1 MRIHVVAAI
10 GVILLLTTLPF
21 GQATDGQCDSLRSVC
36 PQGGFVPDQQT
47 AVLIAEAVLTP
58 IYGHEHIESERPFT
72 ARLEGNRLDCAR
84 HTPEGQECES
94 DRHGWNGDG
103 RDRQSRRS
111 GNRRVSPEVKQHRF

>member
-36 PQGGFVPDQQT
+36 PQSGFVPDQQT

-58 IYGHEHIESERPFT
+58 IYGRKHIESERPFT
-72 ARLEGNRLDCAR
+72 ARLEGNRWIVKGTLPKAKSANQIVMGGTAMAEIDKA
-84 HTPEGQECES
+84 
-94 DRHGWNGDG
+94 DG
-103 RDRQSRRS
+103 R
-111 GNRRVSPEVKQHRF
+111 VIAVYHLK